1 MKKNILLTFL
11 TVANGLLFGQ
21 QNQQASWQQEVAY
34 FIEAK
39 LMDGG
44 HYLKAF
50 ERISYTNN
58 SAQTLTY
65 LYFHVWPNAY
75 KNHSEPFAKQQ
86 LENGQTNFYFAEA
99 QDHGM
104 IDSLDFKIDGETVK
118 WELLKDTGDVCKIY
132 LNKPLTPGAKIEIAT
147 PFRTKFPKVFS
158 RMGHEGQFYAATQ
171 WYPKPAVFDV
181 NGWNYMP
188 YLDQGEFYSE
198 FGSFEVKLTLPANY
212 VVAATGELQ
221 EEREKQWL
229 DSLAE
234 IKNSRITVV
243 KEDVINEKTK
253 IIDPKLLLKV
263 FPPSSPQ
270 WKTITFK
277 QNNVHDFAWFADKRF
292 NVAKSK
298 VKLTSGRVI
307 TTWAYSVKSK
317 PTDGVEYVNKSV
329 AFYSKEVGEYP
340 YNICSA
346 VDGPLVAGG
355 GMEYPTITI
364 CSGLNEQV
372 VVHEVGHNWFYG
384 ILGSQERLHPWMDE
398 GINSF
403 YEKDYYAGKKMVP
416 QSPLQRMF
424 DLSSFERNYES
435 EVLYLFSARK
445 GEDQPIELPAY
456 AYTSTNYAAIVYSK
470 TPLAFRYLRGY
481 LGKELFDSCMHT
493 YYSEWQFKH
502 PLPGDIQRVFE
513 RVSNK
518 KLDWFFNGMIRGTG
532 KVDYQMQ
539 HATSANG
546 TTELKI
552 KNKGS
557 LVTPFS
563 ISAVTDSAVSN
574 TQWFEGF
581 KGTKKITFKGETG
594 RHLELDAL
602 RQMPELYRKNNY
614 IKSSG
619 WFKRCAPLRIQLF
632 GSLEHPYKKQLFV
645 SPTFGW
651 NAHNKWMIG
660 AAFYNTIFPSKKLE
674 YQFIPLFSPATGD
687 VNGYAGIQRYWHSIN
702 GIIQT
707 TEIGYN
713 MVRFRTVDFGEQ
725 QQQSYMKQ
733 NPYMNFVIRKTSPR
747 SAVKRSFKLQ
757 YTSILEHNENGK
769 AMYYDLAYF
778 SSRFIK
784 AGFTWEKSK
793 KINPA
798 LLAVNM
804 EQGKDYY
811 VRFVK
816 ATADFR
822 AKFNIGM
829 PKKNLDVRLFA
840 GVMDFAR
847 QTGSLS
853 GRYYLQMTSTTYRD
867 YTMDYAVLGRGLE
880 NGWLGQQVLE
890 REGGFK
896 VATAA
901 SSDKWLLSANFKCD
915 LPGVLP
921 IKLYADFGTY
931 AQMKTI
937 NPNSDWIIYNAGVL
951 FSIFNGSLEIYLPAL
966 SSNDIKT
973 LWANNS
979 TSYGRYIQRISFNL
993 KLNQL
998 NPFHIARNIRF

>member
-1 MKKNILLTFL
+1 MKKIILLSIL
-11 TVANGLLFGQ
+11 CIANGLVFGQ
-21 QNQQASWQQEVAY
+21 QNKQAGWQQEVAY

-58 SAQTLTY
+58 SPQTLTY
-65 LYFHVWPNAY
+65 LYFHLWPNAY
-75 KNHSEPFAKQQ
+75 KKHSEPFAKQQ

-132 LNKPLTPGAKIEIAT
+132 LNKPLAPGAKMEITT

-198 FGSFEVKLTLPANY
+198 FGSYEVKLTLPANY

-221 EEREKQWL
+221 EEREKKWL
-229 DSLAE
+229 DSLAALV
-234 IKNSRITVV
+234 NSRITVNSA
-243 KEDVINEKTK
+243 EVIDEKTK
-253 IIDPKLLLKV
+253 VINYKLLLKT
-263 FPPSSPQ
+263 FPPSSSE

-277 QNNVHDFAWFADKRF
+277 QEHVHDFAWFADKRF
-292 NVAKSK
+292 NVAKSE
-298 VKLTSGRVI
+298 VKLASGKVV

-317 PTDGVEYVNKSV
+317 PVQGVEYVNKSV
-329 AFYSKEVGEYP
+329 AFYSNRVGEYP
-340 YNICSA
+340 YTICSA

-372 VVHEVGHNWFYG
+372 VLHEVGHNWFYG

-403 YEKDYYAGKKMVP
+403 YEKDFYAGKKLDVAA
-416 QSPLQRMF
+416 PLDRMF
-424 DLSSFERNYES
+424 DLSLFESNYES
-435 EVLYLFSARK
+435 EALYLFSARQ

-493 YYSEWQFKH
+493 YYHEWQFKH
-502 PLPGDIQRVFE
+502 PLPGDIQEIFE

-518 KLDWFFNGMIRGTG
+518 KLDWFFKDLIGGTG
-532 KVDYQMQ
+532 KVDYRMQ
-539 HATSANG
+539 HVTSTNG

-552 KNKGS
+552 KNKGH
-557 LVTPFS
+557 LATPFS
-563 ISAVTDSAVSN
+563 VSAVTDSAVSN

-581 KGTKKITFKGETG
+581 KGTKTVTFKGETG

-602 RQMPELYRKNNY
+602 REMPELYRKNNY
-614 IKSSG
+614 IKTTG

-645 SPTFGW
+645 SPAVGW
-651 NAHNKWMIG
+651 NAHNKWMLG

-674 YQFIPLFSPATGD
+674 YQLVPLYAPTTGD
-687 VNGYAGIQRYWHSIN
+687 VNGYAGIQRYWHSMN

-713 MVRFRTVDFGEQ
+713 MVRFRSVDFGELH
-725 QQQSYMKQ
+725 QQSYMKQ
-733 NPYMNFVIRKTSPR
+733 NPYVHFVFRNSNPR
-747 SAVKRSFKLQ
+747 SAVKRSLKLQ
-757 YTSILEHNENGK
+757 YISVLEHNENGK
-769 AMYYDLAYF
+769 SMYYDLTYF
-778 SSRFIK
+778 SSRFIR

-798 LLAVNM
+798 SVAVNV

-811 VRFVK
+811 DRFIK
-816 ATADFR
+816 ATAVYR

-853 GRYYLQMTSTTYRD
+853 GRYYLQMTSNTYLD
-867 YTMDYAVLGRGLE
+867 YTMDYAVLGRGQQS
-880 NGWLGQQVLE
+880 GMLGQQVLE

-896 VATAA
+896 VVTAA
-901 SSDKWLLSANFKCD
+901 LSDKWLLSANFKCD

-921 IKLYADFGTY
+921 IRLYADFGSY
-931 AQMKTI
+931 AQMKNI
-937 NPNSDWIIYNAGVL
+937 NPNSDWLIYNAGVL
-951 FSIFNGSLEIYLPAL
+951 FSLFKGGLEIYFPAL

-973 LWANNS
+973 YWANNS
-979 TSYGRYIQRISFNL
+979 KNYGRYAQRISFNI

-998 NPFHIARNIRF
+998 NPFRVARNIRF